1 LYKTGLIIANCR
13 VVVEAGKRMAELK
26 KNAKVK
32 VEQKKQLES
41 NKRSCEAP
49 KAHADWVLAGS
60 PVDVIGHPQ

>member
-1 LYKTGLIIANCR
+1 M
-13 VVVEAGKRMAELK
+13 EAGKRMAELK